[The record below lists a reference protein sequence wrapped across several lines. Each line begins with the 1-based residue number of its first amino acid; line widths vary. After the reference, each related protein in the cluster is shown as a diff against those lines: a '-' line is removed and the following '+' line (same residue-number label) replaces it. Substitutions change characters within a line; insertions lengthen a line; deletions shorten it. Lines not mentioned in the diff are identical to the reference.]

1 MKPIVLVPLGDADRT
16 LVSDL
21 RDALEQKLVAP
32 VEVREA
38 ALDLERFYSTER
50 VQYNSSEIIQALQR
64 FSPPLTDGKHSKVL
78 AVVREDLFI
87 PILTYVFGEAELDGE
102 FAVVS
107 YHRLQNA
114 AYGLP
119 PNPALEFDR
128 LLKEA
133 LHEVGH
139 TLGLIHCT
147 SLDCVMHTSTYVED
161 IDLKQA
167 SFCPSCTAFMRKRH
181 LSPHPSH

>member
-1 MKPIVLVPLGDADRT
+1 MKPIVLVPLGNADRT
-16 LVSDL
+16 LVCDL
-21 RDALEQKLVAP
+21 RDALEEKLAAS
-32 VEVREA
+32 VEIRET
-38 ALDLERFYSTER
+38 ALELERFYSAER
-50 VQYNSSEIIQALQR
+50 VQYNSSDIIQALQGY
-64 FSPPLTDGKHSKVL
+64 SPPLTDGKQSKVL
-78 AVVREDLFI
+78 AVVGEDLFI
-87 PILTYVFGEAELDGE
+87 PILTYVFGEAELDGG

-119 PNPALEFDR
+119 PNAALEFDR

-139 TLGLIHCT
+139 TFGLIHCT

-167 SFCPSCTAFMRKRH
+167 SFCPSCSAFMRKRH
-181 LSPHPSH
+181 QSSPSL